1 MGKIDP
7 KFVKELSDW
16 MNNDHSSDEK
26 IREGANLLLRI
37 NRNTNLYQQILRTPQ
52 RMLKKLEYEIGKHL
66 RIRMDGLTTD
76 DVVKMNNEIMPEVDS
91 AIKAVP
97 VGAQDIM
104 PGAQDIM
111 PVVMVPEDG
120 DGENVVVKGIRPD
133 HDKLPEEIKLL
144 WVKNAERWKKI
155 KELFEL
161 IKSLNEPCD
170 RYEHLKILKE
180 LWYSYKNDMSR
191 YDDFHLTG
199 DEGSS
204 EGEGGHELS
213 DIDKNFIDNA
223 HSYISRNLPVLME
236 LKKEAQEPDFSE
248 EKITQLENLRM
259 RVQSRVDTLIRF
271 KVEMSQ
277 ERIADLLS
285 VDIRV
290 TNPEYDAEGNKS

>member
-37 NRNTNLYQQILRTPQ
+37 NRNTYLYQQILRTPQ

-66 RIRMDGLTTD
+66 KIRMDGLTTD
-76 DVVKMNNEIMPEVDS
+76 DVVKMNNEIMPKVEL

-97 VGAQDIM
+97 VDAQDM
-104 PGAQDIM
+104 M
-111 PVVMVPEDG
+111 PVIMVPEGG
-120 DGENVVVKGIRPD
+120 DVENVVAKGIRPD

-170 RYEHLKILKE
+170 RYEHLNILKE
-180 LWYSYKNDMSR
+180 LWYSYKNDMCR
-191 YDDFHLTG
+191 YDDFRLTG
-199 DEGSS
+199 DEGGS
-204 EGEGGHELS
+204 EGEGVHELS

-223 HSYISRNLPVLME
+223 HSYISRNLPVLLD

-248 EKITQLENLRM
+248 EKQTQLEDLRM

-290 TNPEYDAEGNKS
+290 TNPEDDAEGNKS